1 MFRDESIGARSAC
14 IHFWRVGISAPAMQ
28 ALALAMLAVLPP
40 IATAEL
46 PVSDPN
52 EVRAKLPISHDTP
65 NEWIVARVGS
75 GNQSRRFQRVR
86 TSDDREAWRRSDYG
100 AT

>member
-1 MFRDESIGARSAC
+1 
-14 IHFWRVGISAPAMQ
+14 MQ

-75 GNQSRRFQRVR
+75 EVIKVGDFKGYAQAMIER
-86 TSDDREAWRRSDYG
+86 AWRRSDYG